1 MSLWEGFL
9 DAIENIFSNPL
20 RAFLTMLGVI
30 IGVFSVVTLVS
41 IGEGAKKY
49 VTDQFAGLGTNVL
62 IITPGAS
69 QTSGGPPM
77 ITNGTRP
84 LTFEDSQVVGRSCPA
99 VEYVAPVV
107 LATSSIKHE
116 NKLRD
121 QSMVVGTTYEHQMV
135 RNIYAEFG
143 SFIPPSMSQ
152 GSKRVCAVGRNVI
165 KDLFPTGVNP
175 LGKYIRIGGSRFRVI
190 GIMERKGYNLGFD
203 IDGIVWIPLQ
213 AAMELFDQDELFE
226 MLVRARPGQTDEARK
241 QVSRLLKSR
250 HDNYEDF
257 TVTSQAQMIESFASI
272 LNVLT
277 YALAGIAAI
286 SLLVGGIGIMN
297 IMLVTVGEKTREIG
311 IRKAV
316 GASRGDILLQ
326 FLVESLTVSALGG
339 LIGVGTGIG
348 LALLI
353 NYFVPNLPVLIRP
366 WTIGVSFSF
375 AVCVGLF
382 FGVYPAKKAADLD
395 PIEALRYE

>member
-1 MSLWEGFL
+1 
-9 DAIENIFSNPL
+9 
-20 RAFLTMLGVI
+20 
-30 IGVFSVVTLVS
+30 
-41 IGEGAKKY
+41 GAKKY

-84 LTFEDSQVVGRSCPA
+84 LTFEDSQVVGRTCPA

-143 SFIPPSMSQ
+143 SFIPPSVSQ
-152 GSKRVCAVGRNVI
+152 GSKRVCALGRNVI
-165 KDLFPTGVNP
+165 KDLFPSGVNP

-226 MLVRARPGQTDEARK
+226 MLVRARPGQTEEARK
-241 QVSRLLKSR
+241 QVTQLLKSR

-375 AVCVGLF
+375 AICVGLF

-395 PIEALRYE
+395 PIDALRYE

>member
-1 MSLWEGFL
+1 M
-9 DAIENIFSNPL
+9 
-20 RAFLTMLGVI
+20 
-30 IGVFSVVTLVS
+30 
-41 IGEGAKKY
+41 
-49 VTDQFAGLGTNVL
+49 
-62 IITPGAS
+62 
-69 QTSGGPPM
+69 
-77 ITNGTRP
+77 
-84 LTFEDSQVVGRSCPA
+84 
-99 VEYVAPVV
+99 
-107 LATSSIKHE
+107 
-116 NKLRD
+116 
-121 QSMVVGTTYEHQMV
+121 
-135 RNIYAEFG
+135 
-143 SFIPPSMSQ
+143 
-152 GSKRVCAVGRNVI
+152 
-165 KDLFPTGVNP
+165 
-175 LGKYIRIGGSRFRVI
+175 
-190 GIMERKGYNLGFD
+190 
-203 IDGIVWIPLQ
+203 
-213 AAMELFDQDELFE
+213 
-226 MLVRARPGQTDEARK
+226 VRARPGQTDEALK